1 MLKFFRHIR
10 KKLLGENR
18 LTKYLIYAIG
28 EIVLVVIGILFAL
41 QINSWNEALK
51 NKNKEVYILKELK
64 KEFQNDSIKL
74 QSFIQLVSFKTASG
88 NRLKKAII
96 QKEQVP
102 IDSLIYASFFNGRLV
117 LFESNTPTYDELVS
131 TGRLDLLKN
140 ESLKK
145 LINDFKNHLKI
156 EKTFFSFEAQNRKEA
171 YNQHLFKY
179 FEPQIMG
186 VLWERKKVEDWNTF
200 LIDPQGYL
208 NDPLTLFH
216 VNVAIGVDRELT
228 WKYSQRTIWRITSI
242 IESITKELKL
252 KQ

>member
-1 MLKFFRHIR
+1 M
-10 KKLLGENR
+10 
-18 LTKYLIYAIG
+18 
-28 EIVLVVIGILFAL
+28 
-41 QINSWNEALK
+41 
-51 NKNKEVYILKELK
+51 
-64 KEFQNDSIKL
+64 
-74 QSFIQLVSFKTASG
+74 VSFKTASG